1 VGLLII
7 AWICVPADHRG
18 RASGEEREQAI
29 MEMHPHVPRIWRGQ
43 SDPEATVLGCKGRE
57 WIMNEQIIQM
67 GPMLVLAGLGAGW
80 LADAFVSR
88 RGYGLL
94 VDMGL
99 GVGAN
104 LVGGGVLLALGGLPA
119 GMVTMFGV
127 GLVLAISVIVVQR
140 LGWPCDRDA
149 RESQARLRLAE
160 LGGPSLGAVGT
171 VSGLASGGE
180 GSPGRPTPTRVLA
193 RLATTGIYLLRGVPI
208 EVQRAA
214 RIRAAREGTTLRQVL
229 LRGLDEY
236 ASGTWAPRSDD
247 RRPIAVSPGV
257 HATGR

>member
-1 VGLLII
+1 
-7 AWICVPADHRG
+7 
-18 RASGEEREQAI
+18 
-29 MEMHPHVPRIWRGQ
+29 
-43 SDPEATVLGCKGRE
+43 
-57 WIMNEQIIQM
+57 MNEHIIQM

-80 LADAFVSR
+80 LADAFMSR

-104 LVGGGVLLALGGLPA
+104 LVGGSVLLALGGLPA

-127 GLVLAISVIVVQR
+127 GLVLAISVIVAQR

-149 RESQARLRLAE
+149 RERQARLRLPG
-160 LGGPSLGAVGT
+160 LGGPSPGGVGT
-171 VSGLASGGE
+171 VSGPASGGE
-180 GSPGRPTPTRVLA
+180 GSTGRPTPTRVLA
-193 RLATTGIYLLRGVPI
+193 RMATTGIYLLRGVPI

-214 RIRAAREGTTLRQVL
+214 RIRAAREGTPLRQGL

-236 ASGTWAPRSDD
+236 APET
-247 RRPIAVSPGV
+247 
-257 HATGR
+257 